1 METLLRVMWQ
11 PGWERSLGQ
20 NGYIYVCPLYTCNR
34 ASPEAQLVKNLPASA
49 GGVRD
54 EGSIPGLGRS
64 PGEENGNLLQYS
76 YLESSMD
83 LEEPGGLQS
92 MGLQRVRHL
101 KLSLTLIISYSPT
114 LKKKSQNQKGRIQYI
129 KKLPAILL

>member
-54 EGSIPGLGRS
+54 EGLIPGLGRS
-64 PGEENGNLLQYS
+64 PGEGNGNLLQYS

-83 LEEPGGLQS
+83 RGAWRATVHGVAKSQTLETIVNIDNQLFS
-92 MGLQRVRHL
+92 N
-101 KLSLTLIISYSPT
+101 I
-114 LKKKSQNQKGRIQYI
+114 KKKNPKT
-129 KKLPAILL
+129 KKDAYSI

>member
-114 LKKKSQNQKGRIQYI
+114 LKKNPKT
-129 KKLPAILL
+129 KKDAYSI